1 MLSFTLTKPIL
12 KLFQIEI
19 QTKKKYKKKKV
30 RGDLFV
36 VLNWQ

>member
-19 QTKKKYKKKKV
+19 QTKKKYKKKE
-30 RGDLFV
+30 GEG
-36 VLNWQ
+36 